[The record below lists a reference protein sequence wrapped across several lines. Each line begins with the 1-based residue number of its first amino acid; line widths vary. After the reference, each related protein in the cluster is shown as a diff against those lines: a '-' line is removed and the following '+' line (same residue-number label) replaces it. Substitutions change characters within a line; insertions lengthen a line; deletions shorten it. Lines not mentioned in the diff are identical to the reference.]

1 MGESVYGLIVHDV
14 LLEAS
19 LRLGGEKSFNLGD
32 GSPHLQWQ
40 RIAFGERHYRAS
52 LYCILAYGFANIQ
65 VRGILLARAD
75 ENTPERFVV
84 DAAEVWK
91 SSSK

>member
-32 GSPHLQWQ
+32 GSPTSNG
-40 RIAFGERHYRAS
+40 RES
-52 LYCILAYGFANIQ
+52 
-65 VRGILLARAD
+65 LLASVTILHPSLRL
-75 ENTPERFVV
+75 RQY
-84 DAAEVWK
+84 
-91 SSSK
+91 SG